1 MSDAYDDYARLA
13 EQYKMEQEEHL
24 EKMQSDKWITE
35 DGTVIPVKLL
45 KDAHI
50 LNIIRMFP
58 EAEAVREEG
67 ERRLIA

>member
-1 MSDAYDDYARLA
+1 MGDAYDDYAGRA
-13 EQYKMEQEEHL
+13 EQYEMEQEEHL
-24 EKMQSDKWITE
+24 KKMQSDQWITE

>member
-1 MSDAYDDYARLA
+1 MSDAYYDYAGLV
-13 EQYKMEQEEHL
+13 EQYEMEREEHL
-24 EKMQSDKWITE
+24 DKMQSDQWTTE

-45 KDAHI
+45 QDAHI

-58 EAEAVREEG
+58 EADAVREEG